1 MLSICVG
8 IVSVFMLII
17 RLFPALLWDMG
28 MNPNTILTILGILM
42 PVTLCVML
50 WMFRWIH
57 YDNETFTYRNAFGI
71 KKTNDAEAKGGG
83 QGIKAVGIQAVITK
97 QLVKPHLC
105 QVIQKRRILAY
116 VLCHTQNRAFGRGH
130 NIFEKRKDCLSQ
142 VISCVPYILIGAVG
156 NIGSPSRLKRRE
168 HLLR

>member
-17 RLFPALLWDMG
+17 RLFPALLWDMC

-57 YDNETFTYRNAFGI
+57 YDEETFTYRNAFGI
-71 KKTNDAEAKGGG
+71 KRIFRYDA
-83 QGIKAVGIQAVITK
+83 VTTMT
-97 QLVKPHLC
+97 
-105 QVIQKRRILAY
+105 IQKRKLTVVADGKRMIFPVTFYGAREFASFAADK
-116 VLCHTQNRAFGRGH
+116 TQ
-130 NIFEKRKDCLSQ
+130 K
-142 VISCVPYILIGAVG
+142 
-156 NIGSPSRLKRRE
+156 
-168 HLLR
+168 